1 MRNPK
6 FIVSCTAVMVLLFAV
21 GGCVSKAEHEK
32 TASQLEEAQAELA
45 QATEAL
51 AEALAEADAKLK
63 HLGAELA
70 KEKEAMQKQLDV
82 IKAEQKRLQDELGKT
97 VEAYDTTAT
106 EAKLAKQLIENLKAS
121 GLQEQ
126 KTSEQLRQELTGL
139 KATIAE
145 LQNKIQQLQVQAIET
160 TEPVVPKEMTP
171 QEPAE

>member
-21 GGCVSKAEHEK
+21 GGCVSKAEHEE
-32 TASQLEEAQAELA
+32 TTSQLEEAQAELA

-51 AEALAEADAKLK
+51 AEADAKLK
-63 HLGAELA
+63 QAGAELA

-82 IKAEQKRLQDELGKT
+82 IKAEQKRLQDLLGKT
-97 VEAYDTTAT
+97 AEARDAAAT
-106 EAKLAKQLIENLKAS
+106 EAKLAKQLIEKLKAS

-160 TEPVVPKEMTP
+160 TEPVEPKETTP
-171 QEPAE
+171 EEPAE